1 MPSTNQ
7 FWIATKQQETLN
19 YQLYNNILFKV
30 LFKLIIKH
38 IIFKIMKIVNKR
50 HSGMLLA
57 FLTLL
62 LVIAVVSFIG
72 WIVVKPEP
80 IILQGQAEA
89 TEVRVSGKVPGR
101 IDRFNVSEGMK
112 VNKGDTLV
120 LINAP
125 ELNAKLLQATSA
137 EDAAN
142 AQNQKANKGA
152 RAEQIAGAYEL
163 WQKAEVGVKL
173 AELTYKR
180 VQNMFKENVVP
191 EQKRDEAEAN
201 YQTATATSKA
211 AKSQYDMAVNGAE
224 KEDKLA
230 ALALVNRAKG
240 AVSEVESYLAE
251 TMLVSPIKGEVS
263 DIFPK
268 QGELVGSGAPIMNIV
283 DLSDIWVVF
292 NIREDLLVNIKM
304 GKEFEANIPALGVR
318 NIRMEVTYIKAM
330 ANYAT
335 FKATKNN
342 GGFDVKTFEVRAK
355 PVTVVDGLRPGMS
368 VMVNYEKL

>member
-1 MPSTNQ
+1 ML
-7 FWIATKQQETLN
+7 IAFS
-19 YQLYNNILFKV
+19 IL
-30 LFKLIIKH
+30 
-38 IIFKIMKIVNKR
+38 
-50 HSGMLLA
+50 LLA
-57 FLTLL
+57 IAAVS
-62 LVIAVVSFIG
+62 LVG
-72 WIVVKPEP
+72 WIVLKPEP
-80 IILQGQAEA
+80 VILQGEVEA

-101 IDRFNVSEGMK
+101 IDKFLVSEGMN
-112 VNKGDTLV
+112 VNKGDSLV
-120 LINAP
+120 LISCP
-125 ELNAKLLQATSA
+125 ELNAKLIQATSA

-173 AELTYKR
+173 AEKTYNR
-180 VQNMFKENVVP
+180 VQNMFTEGVIP
-191 EQKRDEAEAN
+191 AQKRDEAEAN
-201 YQTATATSKA
+201 YQAAIATSRA
-211 AKSQYDMAVNGAE
+211 AKSQYDMAINGAE

-230 ALALVNRAKG
+230 AAALVNRAKG
-240 AVSEVESYLAE
+240 AVSEVESYLSE

-292 NIREDLLVNIKM
+292 NIREDLLANIKI
-304 GKEFEANIPALGVR
+304 GKEFDASAPALGNK
-318 NIRMEVTYIKAM
+318 NIRLKVNYIKSLAS
-330 ANYAT
+330 YAT

-355 PVTVVDGLRPGMS
+355 PVTADEGLRPGMS
-368 VMVNYEKL
+368 LMVDYQKLK

>member
-1 MPSTNQ
+1 
-7 FWIATKQQETLN
+7 
-19 YQLYNNILFKV
+19 
-30 LFKLIIKH
+30 
-38 IIFKIMKIVNKR
+38 
-50 HSGMLLA
+50 MLLA

-72 WIVVKPEP
+72 WVVVKPEP
-80 IILQGQAEA
+80 IMLQGQAEA

-101 IDRFNVSEGMK
+101 IDKFMVSEGMN

-142 AQNQKANKGA
+142 AQNQKAIKGV

-173 AELTYKR
+173 AELTYNR
-180 VQNMFKENVVP
+180 VQNMFKESVVS

-201 YQTATATSKA
+201 YQAAVATSKA
-211 AKSQYDMAVNGAE
+211 AKSQYDMAINGAE
-224 KEDKLA
+224 KEEKLA
-230 ALALVNRAKG
+230 AVALVNRAKG
-240 AVSEVESYLAE
+240 AVSEVQSYLSE

-268 QGELVGSGAPIMNIV
+268 QGELVGSGAPIMNII

-292 NIREDLLVNIKM
+292 NIREDLLSNIKI
-304 GKEFEANIPALGVR
+304 GRELEANIPALGAK
-318 NIRMEVTYIKAM
+318 NIRLKVTYIKAM
-330 ANYAT
+330 ASYAT

-368 VMVNYEKL
+368 VMVNYEKLK